1 MNTLRAKK
9 WIYIISFLLMSG
21 GFVVGWWVVSL
32 LGILFAAFGDAPVA
46 AVLLGLLLDIAYGPP
61 VGFLHYLFFPFTVA
75 ALVAIVVRI
84 LAERFMLT
92 RSTQERL

>member
-1 MNTLRAKK
+1 
-9 WIYIISFLLMSG
+9 
-21 GFVVGWWVVSL
+21 
-32 LGILFAAFGDAPVA
+32 
-46 AVLLGLLLDIAYGPP
+46 VLLGLLLDIAYGPP